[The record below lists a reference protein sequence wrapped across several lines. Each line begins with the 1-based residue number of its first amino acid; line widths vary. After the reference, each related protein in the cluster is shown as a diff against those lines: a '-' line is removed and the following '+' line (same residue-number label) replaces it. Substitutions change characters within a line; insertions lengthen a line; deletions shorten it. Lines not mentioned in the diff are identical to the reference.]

1 MATTRNAV
9 YSVGGYDAGKPA
21 GGIVSDA
28 TVTLSADAVV
38 SDALLTKLTAAL
50 ADLDTLI
57 GTQADPA
64 GTTSLRAIKNQT
76 NATINAGPAPYVKA
90 LADGLITVAR
100 ALKRDIRLDLQTFD
114 SAD

>member
-1 MATTRNAV
+1 MSSLIVVKVPGGENASVAPTAT
-9 YSVGGYDAGKPA
+9 D
-21 GGIVSDA
+21 IVSA
-28 TVTLSADAVV
+28 
-38 SDALLTKLTAAL
+38 ALLTKLTTAL

-57 GTQADPA
+57 GSQADPA
-64 GTTSLRAIKNQT
+64 GTTSLQAIKNQT

-100 ALKRDIRLDLQTFD
+100 ALKRDIRLDLQTLD